1 MREDAMNATQQ
12 REVLFVED
20 ERPIR
25 DAKLVPA
32 AGACGS
38 CPTRTGNQPELFL
51 DVKGADV
58 CTDPKC
64 FSAKRAAYR
73 TQQLASAKE
82 AGRTIIEGKTAA
94 EIAPWGPHNLQG
106 FVRPT
111 DRCHRDRRNRT
122 YGEIVGKKA
131 DQRHLAHR

>member
-1 MREDAMNATQQ
+1 MNATQQ